1 MGLIRP
7 LCAICFRGAQVA
19 RAAVPVVPG
28 PFIHS
33 FTGHG
38 GSRGSAVVTVTVPKE
53 DGRRGLSLSSSSLFQ
68 VQVYFSHFNSI

>member
-33 FTGHG
+33 FMGHG
-38 GSRGSAVVTVTVPKE
+38 GRRGSGRGAQ
-53 DGRRGLSLSSSSLFQ
+53 GRRETWPLSLKFKFISSSSLF
-68 VQVYFSHFNSI
+68 